1 MITHTIGRVEYRA
14 EELSKK
20 AGVSVDTIRFYQSRG
35 LLPRPRPQGRVSYY
49 NDDHLARIQRIRDLQ
64 ARGLTL
70 AVIRR
75 VVAGE
80 LDAADEAL
88 IAALS
93 DEAKHRGDE
102 EVFDLAELSR
112 RSGIPAPLLQSAVE
126 AGLLPEEWGG
136 FTDEDVEAAKAG
148 LSLLEA
154 GVPMSDLLELAQSYH
169 QQTRAVAEKAVELFD
184 EYVRRPIRGEGLAD
198 QEAATRLV
206 AAFQAMLPATTTLV
220 THHFTRTLLAVALE
234 HIEKV
239 GDDAERQAVRQAG
252 G

>member
-1 MITHTIGRVEYRA
+1 MEYRA
-14 EELSKK
+14 EQLADR

-35 LLPRPRPQGRVSYY
+35 LLPRPRPQGRVSFY
-49 NDDHLARIQRIRDLQ
+49 NDEHLARIQRIKELQ
-64 ARGLTL
+64 ARGHTL

-75 VVAGE
+75 VLVGE

-88 IAALS
+88 IAAVS
-93 DEAKHRGDE
+93 DQAQHRGDE
-102 EVFDLAELSR
+102 DVFGIEELAA
-112 RSGIPAPLLQSAVE
+112 RSGIPVPLLNSAVE

-148 LSLLEA
+148 LALLEA
-154 GVPMSDLLELAQSYH
+154 GVPMSDLLELAKAYH
-169 QQTRAVAEKAVELFD
+169 GQTRAVAEKAVELFD
-184 EYVRRPIRGEGLAD
+184 EYVRRPIRSEGLPD
-198 QEAATRLV
+198 EAAATQLV
-206 AAFQAMLPATTTLV
+206 AAFQRMLPATTTLI

-239 GDDAERQAVRQAG
+239 GDRAELQAVRQAG